1 MNITVTSSDLVY
13 DGQLSRVR
21 LDRVRFPDGHE
32 ASREVV
38 EHLDAVAVVPLH
50 DDGTVTLLR
59 QYRHPLGAEVLE
71 IPAGMRD
78 VADEPAE
85 RAAHRELAEE
95 VGLHADELT
104 PLVTMANSAGW
115 TDERTAIYLATA
127 LTGTPAPDGFTAEA
141 EEAGMAVVR
150 PPLAEAIAEVQ
161 SAANADAKTLVGLL
175 LTERRLTGPRS

>member
-1 MNITVTSSDLVY
+1 MNVTVTASDLVY

-21 LDRVRFPDGHE
+21 LDRVRFPDGSE

-59 QYRHPLGAEVLE
+59 QYRHPLGSEILE
-71 IPAGMRD
+71 IPAGMCD
-78 VADEPAE
+78 VDDEPAE
-85 RAAHRELAEE
+85 RTAHRELAEE
-95 VGLHADELT
+95 VSLHAGELT

-127 LTGTPAPDGFTAEA
+127 LTGTPAPEGFTAEA

-150 PPLAEAIAEVQ
+150 PPLAEAVAEVV
-161 SAANADAKTLVGLL
+161 AAAHADAKTLAGLL
-175 LTERRLTGPRS
+175 LAERRPAAGRS